1 MFSDPLCLQ
10 DPACHMVSNYEP
22 GCALGTRSLIL
33 NQETR
38 HLREPAYDSIPDEE
52 PTFQRDVVYQP
63 ASNEPRCLQVPAR
76 SSIPHSAPRHLRNLA
91 SCLKPNQKPKSLNIS
106 SPNQESDTKLEKQPE
121 VLHIETERAG
131 MTWTSRL
138 LELANTEFDSV
149 PIYSSLPFNPLLSP
163 EKQFQVNLTVGKI
176 CVNAEGPSHE
186 TACDTAARKAVHIL
200 TGSTDPNSVAPINDV
215 PADVPQAKLDT
226 NSAEEKKRFKLKY
239 SSSPF
244 SILEKVAAMLSKT
257 VEFSSPTKGKGN
269 PPKSMCVI
277 CSFGHW
283 SINGWGPDAESAKL
297 VAGKAML
304 SHLYRNNACGI
315 NWPAA
320 IKMLD
325 YNETTIKP
333 AAASESKPA
342 VNIQRKPVT
351 NNKKSPIS
359 RLYEFQ
365 QKRKEDGPVFHL
377 VEFKLSEQGVTEHSV
392 RLTVGSLTVI
402 GKGATLKAAEIAAAV
417 KVIDIIASYG
427 ADV

>member
-1 MFSDPLCLQ
+1 MISEYRPSILREPSVWSRLQPNIQQVLTPLSRMFSDPLCLQ

-200 TGSTDPNSVAPINDV
+200 TGSTDPNSVAPINGIFGLW
-215 PADVPQAKLDT
+215 KLNNWFLNSYVDT
-226 NSAEEKKRFKLKY
+226 RCSRWRSASEIGHELCWRK
-239 SSSPF
+239 
-244 SILEKVAAMLSKT
+244 EKVQ
-257 VEFSSPTKGKGN
+257 VEVFFITIFHSR
-269 PPKSMCVI
+269 KSC
-277 CSFGHW
+277 CY
-283 SINGWGPDAESAKL
+283 AE
-297 VAGKAML
+297 
-304 SHLYRNNACGI
+304 
-315 NWPAA
+315 
-320 IKMLD
+320 
-325 YNETTIKP
+325 
-333 AAASESKPA
+333 
-342 VNIQRKPVT
+342 
-351 NNKKSPIS
+351 
-359 RLYEFQ
+359 
-365 QKRKEDGPVFHL
+365 
-377 VEFKLSEQGVTEHSV
+377 
-392 RLTVGSLTVI
+392 
-402 GKGATLKAAEIAAAV
+402 
-417 KVIDIIASYG
+417 
-427 ADV
+427 